1 MAKQSASET
10 PHIHRLYLNLHL
22 VYMQWLSGGW
32 IRDWMSK
39 KHEEY
44 WHPVCGQKEATGFL
58 KQLSAK
64 KKAGQLIN
72 LSRNQLYK

>member
-1 MAKQSASET
+1 
-10 PHIHRLYLNLHL
+10 
-22 VYMQWLSGGW
+22 
-32 IRDWMSK
+32 MSK